1 VYSNGNREWLDLRQY
16 SFVLLEGQ
24 LPLRGRRRASLDK
37 VDTNDA
43 VATESMNQDEI
54 KQEDL
59 TPVKVPSDESTED
72 HFAKAGTNI

>member
-16 SFVLLEGQ
+16 SFVLLEWQ